1 MFGYKQSYLEKFNAK
16 YLETKELVESS
27 RLLAAKKSYEDLTQM
42 VSGLSSK
49 LSRSD
54 LDKINTQMR
63 ENKKNFDK
71 M

>member
-1 MFGYKQSYLEKFNAK
+1 MFGYKKSYLEKFNAK

-54 LDKINTQMR
+54 LDKINTQMQ